1 MNPVSRMTAPRVLAL
16 KGKEPLTMLT
26 AYDYPTARLVDEAG
40 IEMILV
46 GDSLGNVVL
55 GYDSTLPVTMEEMLH
70 HCKAVAR
77 GAKQALL
84 IGDLPFMSY
93 QASVEQA
100 VTNAGRFVKEGG
112 MHAVKLEGGREH
124 VDKIKAI
131 LNAGIPVQGHLG
143 LKPQSVHAMGGY
155 KVQGKTEDSVRQMV
169 EDAKA
174 LDQAGIF
181 SLVLEGVVPEAAK
194 KITEAI
200 RCPTIGIGAGKD
212 CDGQVLVLHD
222 LLGITSS
229 FCKPPSFA
237 KEYAHLGADILKA
250 VQAYKQDVKQK
261 KFP

>member
-1 MNPVSRMTAPRVLAL
+1 M
-16 KGKEPLTMLT
+16 
-26 AYDYPTARLVDEAG
+26 
-40 IEMILV
+40 
-46 GDSLGNVVL
+46 
-55 GYDSTLPVTMEEMLH
+55 
-70 HCKAVAR
+70 
-77 GAKQALL
+77 
-84 IGDLPFMSY
+84 
-93 QASVEQA
+93 
-100 VTNAGRFVKEGG
+100 
-112 MHAVKLEGGREH
+112 
-124 VDKIKAI
+124 
-131 LNAGIPVQGHLG
+131 QGHLG

-212 CDGQVLVLHD
+212 CDGQVLVFHHFLR
-222 LLGITSS
+222 ITSS

>member
-1 MNPVSRMTAPRVLAL
+1 MNGVQRVTAPFVLAQ

-40 IEMILV
+40 IEIILV
-46 GDSLGNVVL
+46 GDSVGNVVL
-55 GYDSTLPVTMEEMLH
+55 GYESTLPVTMDEMIH

-84 IGDLPFMSY
+84 IGDMPFLSY

-100 VTNAGRFVKEGG
+100 VLNAGRFVKEGG

-124 VDKIKAI
+124 LDKIKAI
-131 LNAGIPVQGHLG
+131 LNAGIPVQGHIG

-155 KVQGKTEDSVRQMV
+155 KVQGKTEDGAKQLL

-181 SLVLEGVVPEAAK
+181 SLVLEGVVPEVAK
-194 KITEAI
+194 KIAASI
-200 RCPTIGIGAGKD
+200 KCPTIGIGAGKD

-222 LLGITSS
+222 LLGVTSS
-229 FCKPPSFA
+229 FCKPPSFV
-237 KEYAHLGADILKA
+237 KEYAHVGADILKA
-250 VQAYKQDVKQK
+250 VQAYKADVKQK

>member
-1 MNPVSRMTAPRVLAL
+1 MNPHMTAPRVLAL

-55 GYDSTLPVTMEEMLH
+55 GYDSTLPVTMDEMLH
-70 HCKAVAR
+70 YCKAVAR

-84 IGDLPFMSY
+84 IGDMPFMSY
-93 QASVEQA
+93 QASIEQA
-100 VTNAGRFVKEGG
+100 VVNAGRFIKEGG

-124 VDKIKAI
+124 LDKIKAI
-131 LNAGIPVQGHLG
+131 LNAGIPVQGHIG
-143 LKPQSVHAMGGY
+143 LKPQSVHALGGY
-155 KVQGKTEDSVRQMV
+155 KVHGKTEDSVRQMV
-169 EDAKA
+169 ADAKA
-174 LDQAGIF
+174 LDKAGIF
-181 SLVLEGVVPEAAK
+181 SLVLEGVVSEAAK

-200 RCPTIGIGAGKD
+200 SCPTIGIGAGPH

-229 FCKPPSFA
+229 FCKPPSFV
-237 KEYAHLGADILKA
+237 KEYAHVGQDILKA
-250 VQAYKQDVKQK
+250 VQAYRQDVKQK